1 MNKYAK
7 SIAVLFSICLI
18 VSVLLAL
25 INFITAPIIEESKNS
40 AIRDSLITVLPD
52 AENFEELTLNDNV
65 PETVTAIY
73 EDTAGTG
80 YAITLSTKSQY
91 SEDNMLITVG
101 IGADRII
108 KNIKITSYSE
118 SKELPSS
125 YPASYIGKD
134 SKLENVDLYSGV
146 TYSSRAFKEAIL
158 DAFKG
163 LDLILESAK
172 GAAQ

>member
-7 SIAVLFSICLI
+7 SITVLFSICLVI
-18 VSVLLAL
+18 SVLLAL
-25 INFITAPIIEESKNS
+25 VNFITAPVIEESKKK
-40 AIRDSLITVLPD
+40 AIRESLITVLPD
-52 AENFEELTLNDNV
+52 AGDFEELELTAEV

-80 YAITLSTKSQY
+80 YAITLSTRSQY

-101 IGADRII
+101 ISVDRVI
-108 KNIKITSYSE
+108 KNIKITNYTE
-118 SKELPSS
+118 SKELPAS

-158 DAFKG
+158 DAFAG
-163 LDLILESAK
+163 LDAVLETEKEAE
-172 GAAQ
+172 